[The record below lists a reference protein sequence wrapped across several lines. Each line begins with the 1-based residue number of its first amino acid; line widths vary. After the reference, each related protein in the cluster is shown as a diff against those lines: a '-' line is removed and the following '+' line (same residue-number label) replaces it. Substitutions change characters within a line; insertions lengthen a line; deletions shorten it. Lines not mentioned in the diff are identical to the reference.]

1 MHPNTRACLAYIASK
16 LVNEST
22 SAFVYDYSQFKRLN
36 ISGSVDP
43 TNVSLYDH
51 ERCCHITGPLSNLY
65 DHDQKGYVSLS
76 ISGCRLSGY
85 DFAGS
90 HQFCGSV
97 DGYSV
102 TILEIGTSNRFCY
115 QCSS

>member
-22 SAFVYDYSQFKRLN
+22 SAFVYDYSQSKRLN
-36 ISGSVDP
+36 FSGSVGQ
-43 TNVSLYDH
+43 TSVSLYDH
-51 ERCCHITGPLSNLY
+51 ERGCYITGALSNLY

-76 ISGCRLSGY
+76 INGSQLSGY

-97 DGYSV
+97 DGSSV
-102 TILEIGTSNRFCY
+102 SRP
-115 QCSS
+115 